1 MERTKLDDMQRIVLA
16 WPYLEEEW
24 YGVLEEARRE
34 WLMLARTI
42 SETAPIEVLVR
53 DAKSEAWLRTK
64 LPAAAQLTRIAY
76 ADAWVRDT
84 APWVVA
90 SPNESAAH
98 ALCARFNGWGGKFDL
113 DDDRELNLRLADVWG
128 LDAVR
133 LDIIGEGG
141 GIEYAPGRPLLLTE
155 SAWLGKTRNQ
165 DRDLVASILLDTL
178 PIKEVR
184 WFTGGLDHDHTDG
197 HIDNALRWSDSGQL
211 VIPEAKTPDD
221 PQHAALRRL
230 REEAEAAFGPEAL
243 WPVPT
248 PGTLRGTSKE
258 ILPASYVNFLAA
270 GELLLVPTF
279 GERSDAEALDRLR
292 AVFPKRFALGLPARH
307 LICAGGGFHCLT
319 MEAPFA

>member
-1 MERTKLDDMQRIVLA
+1 MQRILLA
-16 WPYLEEEW
+16 WPHLEEEW
-24 YGVLEEARRE
+24 YGVLEEARAE
-34 WLMLARTI
+34 WLTLARTI
-42 SETAPIEVLVR
+42 SESVPIEVLVR

-64 LPAAAQLTRIAY
+64 LPSSAQLTRIDY

-84 APWVVA
+84 APWVVDGA
-90 SPNESAAH
+90 SVGASRAR

-113 DDDRELNLRLADVWG
+113 DDDRELNLRLADAWG

-133 LDIIGEGG
+133 LEIIGEGG

-165 DRDLVASILLDTL
+165 DRDLVASVLLDTL

-184 WFTGGLDHDHTDG
+184 WFKGGLDHDHTDG
-197 HIDNALRWSDSGQL
+197 HIDNALRWSDSGHL
-211 VIPEAKTPDD
+211 VIPEAKTADD
-221 PQHAALRRL
+221 PQYAALRRL
-230 REEAEAAFGPEAL
+230 RGEAEDAFGPEAL
-243 WPVPT
+243 WQVPT
-248 PGTLRGTSKE
+248 PGTLLGTSKE

-279 GERSDAEALDRLR
+279 GEKNDDEALDRLR
-292 AVFPKRFALGLPARH
+292 AVFPKRTALGLPARH

-319 MEAPFA
+319 MEVPFASANR